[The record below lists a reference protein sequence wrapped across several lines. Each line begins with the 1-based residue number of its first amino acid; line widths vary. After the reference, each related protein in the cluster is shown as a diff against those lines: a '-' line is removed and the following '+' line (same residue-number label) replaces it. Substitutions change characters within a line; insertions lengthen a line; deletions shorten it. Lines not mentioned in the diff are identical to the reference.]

1 MTKWFKQQ
9 PDQPVT
15 KTNEEI
21 NQIYRYW
28 RIHIMIGLYV
38 GYSVYYFTRK
48 SFNYVMPAMLED
60 LGMKVSDVG
69 ILGTAFALV
78 YGASKFI
85 SGMMSDQSNPRFFM
99 GIGLILTGII
109 NIFFGFSSSLILFTC
124 LWILNAF
131 FQGWGWPPAVKLL
144 TAWYS
149 RNERGFWYAIA
160 NTSHNV
166 GGALIPLIAG
176 GLAVHLSWRYGM
188 FVPGII
194 AIVAGLIV
202 IWRLRDRPVSM
213 GLPTVGKWRDDPL
226 ELEQEKNSKKMPM
239 MQILIRYIFTNKYI
253 WLFAIAN
260 ILVYVV
266 RSGLND
272 WSNLYLVQEY
282 NYDLFKANSALTW
295 FEVGGFLGTIVAGWG
310 SDVLF
315 KGNRAPMN
323 IIFMIGIGVAAALL
337 WIFPGLGYGLLA
349 ACFFAIGFFVFGP
362 QMLIGIA
369 AAEVAHKDSAGT
381 ANGFVGL
388 FGYIGAAF
396 AGYPLSKI
404 IENTG
409 WNGYFI
415 TMIVST
421 LLSALI
427 LVPMLK
433 KKKTDV
439 SNNSN
444 VIPK

>member
-1 MTKWFKQQ
+1 MFKWFKSQ
-9 PDQPVT
+9 PEQPVT

-21 NQIYRYW
+21 NQLYRYW
-28 RIHIMIGLYV
+28 RIHIMIALYV
-38 GYSVYYFTRK
+38 GYAIFYFTRK
-48 SFNYVMPAMLED
+48 SFNYVMPVMLED
-60 LGMKVSDVG
+60 LGMKVTDVG
-69 ILGTAFALV
+69 ILTTSFALV

-85 SGMMSDQSNPRFFM
+85 SGMMSDKSNPRYFM
-99 GIGLILTGII
+99 GIGLILTGIS
-109 NIFFGFSSSLILFTC
+109 NILFGFSSSLILFIC

-131 FQGWGWPPAVKLL
+131 FQGWGWPPAIKSL
-144 TAWYS
+144 TVWYS
-149 RNERGFWYAIA
+149 RKERGFWYAIA

-166 GGALIPLIAG
+166 GGALIPLLAG
-176 GLAVHLSWRYGM
+176 GLAVHFSWRYGM
-188 FVPGII
+188 IVPGTIGII
-194 AIVAGLIV
+194 AGLIV

-213 GLPTVGKWRDDPL
+213 GLPTVGEWRNDPL
-226 ELEQEKNSKKMPM
+226 ELEQVNNSKKMPM
-239 MQILIRYIFTNKYI
+239 SQILIHYIFTNKLI
-253 WLFAIAN
+253 WLLAISN
-260 ILVYVV
+260 ILIYIV
-266 RSGLND
+266 RIGLND
-272 WSNLYLVQEY
+272 WTNLYLVREY
-282 NYDLFKANSALTW
+282 NYDLIKANSALSL
-295 FEVGGFLGTIVAGWG
+295 FEIGGFFGTMVAGWG

-315 KGNRAPMN
+315 KGNRTPMN

-337 WIFPGLGYGLLA
+337 WVFPDLGYGLVA
-349 ACFFAIGFFVFGP
+349 ACFFVIGFFVFGP

-404 IENTG
+404 IESTG
-409 WNGYFI
+409 WNGFFI

-433 KKKTDV
+433 KKKA
-439 SNNSN
+439 N
-444 VIPK
+444 VTF